1 MRLNIIYGFLGI
13 DMGMIIRHN
22 IVPNKYYLVFDGVGR
37 SGQAQSSSS
46 SLAHRI
52 TQKDAACEVN
62 NQVNKQSNHRML
74 ETIAKP
80 LFTYS

>member
-1 MRLNIIYGFLGI
+1 
-13 DMGMIIRHN
+13 MGMIIRHN

-52 TQKDAACEVN
+52 TQKDAECEVN
-62 NQVNKQSNHRML
+62 KKSNHRML
-74 ETIAKP
+74 ETIARP
-80 LFTYS
+80 LFIYS